1 LPRCSVLGGGATTA
15 GFGIGAVADLTL
27 DILPLDIMYIVQNA
41 GAPFETA
48 VGTSVV
54 LNLLLYIVH
63 HIYHTIKLYIH
74 NLN

>member
-1 LPRCSVLGGGATTA
+1 LPRCGVICGVGTTA

-27 DILPLDIMYIVQNA
+27 DILPLDIMYIVQNG

-54 LNLLLYIVH
+54 LNLLS
-63 HIYHTIKLYIH
+63 
-74 NLN
+74 